1 MTPEQ
6 LAIYRQCT
14 GRTEPPS
21 APVSEG
27 WLICG
32 RRAGKSFA
40 LAVVA
45 VFLACFKDWRRYL
58 GPGERCTVMIVAADR
73 RQARV
78 ILRYVRGLLKAVP
91 MLAQTIEGET
101 RESIDLRN
109 NVTLEVHTASFRST
123 RGYSICAAL
132 LDELAFWRQEESTD
146 PDSEII
152 AAIKP
157 ALATVPGAILL
168 GASSPYA
175 RRGALW
181 TAHRQHFGKDG
192 DPVLVWHAPTRVMN
206 PGVPQRIIDDATAAD
221 PASAAAEWMAEF
233 RTDVESYITREAV
246 EACVAL
252 GVRER
257 APWPDIHY
265 SAFVD
270 PSGGSADSM
279 TLAIGHEQDD
289 VAILD
294 AVREVRPPFS
304 PEDVVSE
311 FCRLLKS
318 YRVMAVTGDRY
329 AGEWPRERFDAHD
342 IKYEAAAQPKS
353 DLYRD
358 LLPAINSRKVDLLD
372 HPKLVAQL
380 CSLERRTARGGRDSI
395 DHAPGGHDD
404 VANGVAGLVAALAIG
419 ASSYDS
425 SLQWVGGP
433 GIDDDKSD
441 WIAPPPQV
449 NARRPRIWQPGTGWH
464 EAADSRDA
472 NVASDSAPPSW
483 AARRSLWNCYP
494 MFGANMHWSYRGRHR

>member
-1 MTPEQ
+1 MNILAAMADPAVFGQHFRGDSWASWRVFLSALFGLPMTPEQ
-6 LAIYRQCT
+6 LAIFKRCT
-14 GRTEPPS
+14 GRNEPPP
-21 APVSEG
+21 APVSEA
-27 WLICG
+27 WLACG
-32 RRAGKSFA
+32 RRAGKSFV

-45 VFLACFKDWRRYL
+45 IFLACFRDWRRYL

-78 ILRYVRGLLKAVP
+78 IMRYCRGLLKAVP
-91 MLAQTIEGET
+91 MLEQVIEGET
-101 RESIDLRN
+101 RESLDLRN
-109 NVTLEVHTASFRST
+109 HVTIEVHTASFRST
-123 RGYSICAAL
+123 RGYAICAAL

-146 PDSEII
+146 PDREVI

-157 ALATVPGAILL
+157 ALATIPGAMLI

-181 TAHRQHFGKDG
+181 TAYRQHFGKDG
-192 DPVLVWHAPTRVMN
+192 DPVLVWKSDTRTMN
-206 PGVPQRIIDDATAAD
+206 PLVPQRTIDEAMQAD
-221 PASAAAEWMAEF
+221 PVSAAAEWMAEF
-233 RTDVESYITREAV
+233 RSDIESFVSREAV
-246 EACVAL
+246 EACVSV

-257 APWPDIHY
+257 APVSGIRY

-279 TLAIGHEQDD
+279 TLAIGHEHDD

-311 FCRLLKS
+311 FAALLKS
-318 YRVMAVTGDRY
+318 YRVTEVTGDRY
-329 AGEWPRERFDAHD
+329 AGEWPRERFDVHD
-342 IKYEAAAQPKS
+342 VKYEVAAKPKS

-395 DHAPGGHDD
+395 DHAPNGHDD
-404 VANGVAGLVAALAIG
+404 VANCVAGLVTALAVG

-425 SLQWVGGP
+425 SLAWVGGP
-433 GIDDDKSD
+433 GLDGD
-441 WIAPPPQV
+441 WGWVAPPPTVDVRKQL
-449 NARRPRIWQPGTGWH
+449 IEQ
-464 EAADSRDA
+464 
-472 NVASDSAPPSW
+472 
-483 AARRSLWNCYP
+483 AARRRRWDP
-494 MFGANMHWSYRGRHR
+494 QRGWH